1 MTEKLTVKQERFAQ
15 EMCKLGDQAKAYRIA
30 YPGSQKWKDK
40 TVWSAGSTMMANEKV
55 SRRVKELQALAA
67 DAAVIT
73 RKQWLEEWRAL
84 AFTNLP
90 GIINFERGTMTI
102 TEFSCLTDDQRRCI
116 QSFKVKTE
124 NEMQWDETANRMVP
138 VPVQYVEVK
147 LYSKVDALNAIGKA
161 LGFDK
166 PEDDD
171 EDDGAAVFI
180 GFQQV
185 NQNITVIGST
195 GSSADASGISEDG
208 IIIK

>member
-1 MTEKLTVKQERFAQ
+1 MDKLTVKQELFAQ
-15 EMCKLGDQAKAYRIA
+15 EVFRLGDQAKAYRIA
-30 YPGSQKWKDK
+30 YPASLKWKDK
-40 TVWSAGSTMMANEKV
+40 TVWSAASTMMAIEKV
-55 SRRVKELQALAA
+55 SRRVKELQAQSAA
-67 DAAVIT
+67 AAVIT
-73 RKQWLEEWRAL
+73 RTQWLDEWKAL

-90 GIINFERGTMTI
+90 GIINFEKGTMTI
-102 TEFSCLTDDQRRCI
+102 TEFAALTNDQRKCI
-116 QSFKVKTE
+116 QTFKVKTE